1 MGVIPRM
8 QGTVFLSSLPLSS
21 GTAFSA
27 LCEQSSWEGLRPL
40 RGLSRRPV
48 TRHFSLGS
56 FAAAVGALCVSDLVS
71 FVGEGKDKCKGN
83 LYYAFVVRSENGIR
97 DL

>member
-1 MGVIPRM
+1 M

-40 RGLSRRPV
+40 RGFSSRRLV

-56 FAAAVGALCVSDLVS
+56 FAVGALCVSAVARV
-71 FVGEGKDKCKGN
+71 VGEGENKMQRKSV
-83 LYYAFVVRSENGIR
+83 LHSENGIR
-97 DL
+97 D